1 MSKTEKFAGFP
12 KEGLKFFTK
21 LRKNNRREWFEENK
35 ETFLEKV
42 KAPMEELVALVNAEI
57 SKFAPEHI
65 TEPKKA
71 VYRIYRDT
79 RFSSDKT
86 PYKTHIAAN
95 FPRTGMEKH
104 AAAGFYFSVSD
115 EEIEVAGGVYMPGP
129 DQLAQIRTYI
139 AEQHSDLKKIASNK
153 KLNELLGPLQGDALR
168 KVPRGYAEDH
178 PGASYLR
185 MKQWMFYKTFPAA
198 DVASTPELLPFLT
211 SRLKAVA
218 PLVHYLNTPLTAVKK
233 VPLMDL
239 W

>member
-1 MSKTEKFAGFP
+1 MTKQKFAGFP
-12 KEGLKFFTK
+12 AEGLKFFTR
-21 LRKNNRREWFEENK
+21 LRKNNRREWFEEHK
-35 ETFLEKV
+35 DVFVDKV
-42 KAPMEELVALVNAEI
+42 KAPMEELVALVNAEL
-57 SKFAPEHI
+57 SRFAPEHV

-129 DQLAQIRTYI
+129 DQLALIRTHI
-139 AEQHSDLKKIASNK
+139 AEHHGELKKIAANRK
-153 KLNELLGPLQGDALR
+153 ANELLGPLQGDALR
-168 KVPRGYAEDH
+168 RVPRGFAEDH
-178 PGASYLR
+178 PGAAFLK

-198 DVASTPELLPFLT
+198 GVAASPDLLPFVAE
-211 SRLKAVA
+211 RLKAVA
-218 PLVHYLNTPLTAVKK
+218 PLVQYLNTPLAAAAKK
-233 VPLMDL
+233 IPLRDL